1 MGKDIDTVTS
11 LKTLEAVTKMGLIV
25 DSMNKLLIEKG
36 IYTEEELSN
45 LYEKLENEDED
56 VQAIKQAM
64 EFLKF
69 FS

>member
-64 EFLKF
+64 AFLKF